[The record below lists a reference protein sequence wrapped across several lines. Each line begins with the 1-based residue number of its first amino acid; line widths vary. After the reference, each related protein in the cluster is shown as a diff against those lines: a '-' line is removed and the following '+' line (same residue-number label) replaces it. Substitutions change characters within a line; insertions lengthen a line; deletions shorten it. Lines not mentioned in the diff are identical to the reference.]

1 MLLFTL
7 FNLHIL
13 SVLVLIEKIPS
24 EILYRNNVW
33 PAEQNKSNFD
43 IAGLIISIFE
53 TSVNIDHLNINFGK
67 WFEQSPREEKETGE
81 VQLLGKMCCHL
92 DSSRAVSVSHKTS
105 RSQKVPVDN
114 GELCDHEMAESS
126 QGWFSV
132 FSVKVVHQLI
142 MKWGGEFT
150 TFSDS
155 LFIMTFSFFVLVV
168 FTKSCELVILTI
180 TN

>member
-53 TSVNIDHLNINFGK
+53 RSVNIDHLHINFIK
-67 WFEQSPREEKETGE
+67 WFDQFSREERGTWE

-114 GELCDHEMAESS
+114 GELCDHEMAERSR
-126 QGWFSV
+126 GWVSV

-142 MKWGGEFT
+142 MKWGEFT

-155 LFIMTFSFFVLVV
+155 LFIMTFIFFVLVV
-168 FTKSCELVILTI
+168 FTASCELVILTI

>member
-1 MLLFTL
+1 MC
-7 FNLHIL
+7 
-13 SVLVLIEKIPS
+13 VLVLIQKIPS

-53 TSVNIDHLNINFGK
+53 RSVNIDHLHINFIK
-67 WFEQSPREEKETGE
+67 WFDQFSREERGTWE

-92 DSSRAVSVSHKTS
+92 DSSRAVSHKTS
-105 RSQKVPVDN
+105 RSQKVPVDS
-114 GELCDHEMAESS
+114 GELCDHEMAERSR
-126 QGWFSV
+126 GWVSV

-142 MKWGGEFT
+142 MKWGEFT

-155 LFIMTFSFFVLVV
+155 LFIMTFIFFVLVV
-168 FTKSCELVILTI
+168 FTESCELVILTI